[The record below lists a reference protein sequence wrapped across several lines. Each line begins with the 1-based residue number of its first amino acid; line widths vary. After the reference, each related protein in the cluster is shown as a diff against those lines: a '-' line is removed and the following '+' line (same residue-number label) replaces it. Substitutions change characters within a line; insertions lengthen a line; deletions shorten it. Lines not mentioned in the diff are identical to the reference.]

1 MRTGLSLGTGLEA
14 GAVPPAVALPAR
26 PAVLVALP
34 DLFLLQASGTHVV
47 TLSPY
52 FSGAGLAYS
61 ATGPGVAI
69 DPATGALTLLTD
81 LPSDGAEVVVTASNT
96 VGTAVARFRLTVR
109 IAPEAL
115 PDTGPDIGAER
126 PLAPPV
132 ALGQIADAVFALGTG
147 TASLSGQAGFAGEAL
162 TYALAEAPEGVFVHP
177 GSGLVVIPR
186 DRPLDRARVVL
197 LAQNAAGAAAQ
208 TFTVSL
214 RRRTADF
221 ADPALLGDVVFP
233 FDPDQPAW
241 THDPA
246 GFARLVPPLKTRVHS
261 RWAGAE
267 GDGRYRCLARWM
279 AGNPEALGARPFS
292 FTLRLV
298 QKGADLAGLRVD
310 VAQPGAGQRM
320 LQVHQY
326 TGSATA
332 STMLG
337 WRAVGWDWGQWTW
350 VEAEI
355 DGAQLRARL
364 YAEGMAAPDWQLAV
378 PVTVPD
384 GGAFGPGGF
393 PRLSVSPDIDI
404 RRLEFHPLAHAIEST
419 PPAALDA
426 DWSLVQFTEQK

>member
-1 MRTGLSLGTGLEA
+1 M
-14 GAVPPAVALPAR
+14 
-26 PAVLVALP
+26 
-34 DLFLLQASGTHVV
+34 

-52 FSGAGLAYS
+52 FSGAGLVYS

-81 LPSDGAEVVVTASNT
+81 LPSDGAEVVITASNT
-96 VGTAVARFRLTVR
+96 AGAAEARFRLTVR
-109 IAPEAL
+109 IVPEAL
-115 PDTGPDIGAER
+115 PDTGSDTGSAR

-132 ALGQIADAVFALGTG
+132 ALGPIADAVFALGTG

-177 GSGLVVIPR
+177 GSGLVIIPR
-186 DRPLDRARVVL
+186 DRPLDAARVVL
-197 LAQNAAGAAAQ
+197 LARNAAGVASQ

-221 ADPALLGDVVFP
+221 ADPARLGDLAFP
-233 FDPDQPAW
+233 FDSDQPAW

-246 GFARLVPPLKTRVHS
+246 GFARLVPPVRTRVHG
-261 RWAGAE
+261 RWADAE
-267 GDGRYRCLARWM
+267 GNGRYRCLARWT

-292 FTLRLV
+292 FTLRLT
-298 QKGADLAGLRVD
+298 QTGADLAGLRVD

-326 TGSATA
+326 TGSGTA
-332 STMLG
+332 SSMLG
-337 WRAVGWDWGQWTW
+337 WRAVGWDWGPWTW

-355 DGAQLRARL
+355 DGTELRARL
-364 YAEGMAAPDWQLAV
+364 YPEGAAAPDWQVVV
-378 PVTVPD
+378 PVTGPD
-384 GGAFGPGGF
+384 SGAFGPGGF
-393 PRLSVSPDIDI
+393 PRFSVSPEIDI
-404 RRLEFHPLAHAIEST
+404 RRLEFHPLAQAIESP